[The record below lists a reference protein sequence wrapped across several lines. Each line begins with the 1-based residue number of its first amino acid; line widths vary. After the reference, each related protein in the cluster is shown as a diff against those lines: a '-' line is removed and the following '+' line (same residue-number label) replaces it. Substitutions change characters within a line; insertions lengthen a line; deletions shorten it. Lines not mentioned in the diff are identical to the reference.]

1 MPNWVKNIVRT
12 SEETMTKIK
21 QKYFDNGILD
31 FNKIIPMPETL
42 NLTEG
47 GITDIAIFY
56 AIMEKDTKEQ
66 YGIYKLLKNKE
77 ENIYGNYFKKL
88 EHCFEIGMFKDID
101 TQAKKFK
108 PNPDAEKLGI
118 TSLEQLGDTYIQNIK
133 KYGSPTWYEWCIEN
147 WGTKWG
153 VSRFS
158 CNENTMIFE
167 TAWSIPENIFD
178 KLALE
183 FPEDTIE
190 VSYADEDYSSE
201 NNGILTYHN
210 GSCEYDT
217 NLDED
222 VISKVWCEEI
232 KNNEISKDI
241 TDDMFE

>member
-12 SEETMTKIK
+12 SEDTMKNIK
-21 QKYFDNGILD
+21 EKYFTDGILD
-31 FNKIIPMPETL
+31 FNKIVPMPKSLE
-42 NLTEG
+42 LTSG
-47 GITDIAIFY
+47 SITEMSIFY
-56 AIMEKDTKEQ
+56 AFTKKGETEKKE
-66 YGIYKLLKNKE
+66 IIKLLKSKE
-77 ENIYGNYFKKL
+77 EFIYGNYWEEIKHYYHLGHFKNI
-88 EHCFEIGMFKDID
+88 EE
-101 TQAKKFK
+101 TAKKYIPEAVAK
-108 PNPDAEKLGI
+108 ELNIK
-118 TSLEQLGDTYIQNIK
+118 TLEELGDVYISNLKQ
-133 KYGSPTWYEWCIEN
+133 YGSTTWYDWCIEN

-222 VISKVWCEEI
+222 FISEVWCEEI
-232 KNNEISKDI
+232 KNSEISKDI